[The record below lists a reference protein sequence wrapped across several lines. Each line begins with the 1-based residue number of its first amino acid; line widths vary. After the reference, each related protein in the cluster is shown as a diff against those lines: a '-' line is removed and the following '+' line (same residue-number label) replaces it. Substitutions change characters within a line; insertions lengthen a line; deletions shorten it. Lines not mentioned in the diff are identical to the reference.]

1 MNSDSSINKGWLD
14 PRSYVPL
21 YMQLYAM
28 LSRAVEEGHYKAGE
42 QLPSERELSES
53 FSVSRITSGSA
64 IQELVRAGLAYRVQG
79 KGTFVARPKIRGLS
93 SFDSFSSDIC
103 QRGMVPSSR
112 LISCEKLIPDEEV
125 QERLSL
131 PPEECCFELVRVR
144 LADNE
149 PVAIETTYIPEKLC
163 PGLENEDLERGSLF
177 ETFRRRYGLFPT
189 WSEGIFEAAPA
200 NEQQA
205 ELLELNLGD
214 PVLLIHR
221 VTFDENYVP
230 LEWVHSVYRADRF
243 SFSTGRQPVG

>member
-1 MNSDSSINKGWLD
+1 MKPDSSIKKGWLD
-14 PRSYVPL
+14 PKSYVPL
-21 YMQLYAM
+21 YMQLYAI
-28 LSRAVEEGHYKAGE
+28 LSREVEEGHYEAGE
-42 QLPSERELSES
+42 QLPSERELTES
-53 FSVSRITSGSA
+53 FSVSRVTAAAA
-64 IQELVRAGLAYRVQG
+64 IRELVRVGLAYRVQG

-93 SFDSFSSDIC
+93 SFDSFTSDIR

-125 QERLSL
+125 RERLSL
-131 PPEECCFELVRVR
+131 LPEERCFELVRVR
-144 LADNE
+144 LADSE
-149 PVAIETTYIPEKLC
+149 PVAVETTYIPEKLC
-163 PGLENEDLERGSLF
+163 PELENEDLERGSLF
-177 ETFRRRYGLFPT
+177 ETFRRGYGLFPT

-200 NEQQA
+200 NEEQA
-205 ELLELNLGD
+205 ELLELSLGD